1 MRYYPKRGFGIELSN
16 FDTFALEEFESEVQ
30 QLRES
35 SDDEA
40 AEKLEERG
48 PVGPWKAA
56 ILEAIRDWSGDHYD
70 DFVFDEF
77 NSWHEVVPMWIGS
90 LNDERGGETTGVT
103 GFEQGIDYLIFDPRE
118 QDEKSWK
125 AFKEHLEE
133 HGIDLV
139 EGSWSQLG

>member
-40 AEKLEERG
+40 AERLEERG
-48 PVGPWKAA
+48 PTGPWNAA
-56 ILEAIRDWSGDHYD
+56 ILEAIRDWSGDQYD
-70 DFVFDEF
+70 DFIFDEI
-77 NSWHEVVPMWIGS
+77 NSWHEVVPMRIGS
-90 LNDERGGETTGVT
+90 LNDERGGETTGVS

-125 AFKEHLEE
+125 EFKAHLDE